1 MKFRDDFVWGAA
13 TAAYQIEGGKTADGK
28 GPSIWDVFT
37 SRQGVI
43 KDGTN
48 GDTACDHYGRMEEDV
63 RLMAGLG
70 LNGYRFSLSW
80 PRIMPDGVTRNERGL
95 DFYDRL
101 TDRLLGCGIQPF
113 ATLYHWDLPQALHLG
128 GGWLNRDIAGRFAD
142 YADVVGRRLGDRIK
156 RFMTIN
162 EPQVFL
168 NAGYITGTHAPGFQ
182 IGLDDEL
189 TAVHNVLLSHGAAAA
204 QLRAVVPDVKIGWAS
219 AGYPGCPASDRPE
232 DIRAA
237 EEITFVYP
245 DDHPCTAVAVFADPI
260 ERGDYDKVYY
270 EKYRDHLPDIRQ
282 DDMRKIAQPVDFHGQ
297 NCYAGRGVYMGKDGP
312 TVIGAQPGEALT
324 QMQWNIYPDCL
335 YWFPKMLHDRYHL
348 PIYITENGVSYSDYV
363 FRDGGVHDPARSEY
377 LCAHISALKR
387 AARDADVRGY
397 FYWSLMDNFEWA
409 EGYTQ
414 RFGLIHVDFA
424 TGKRTPKDSYET
436 YRRIIA
442 SNGSVTEDK
451 QI

>member
-1 MKFRDDFVWGAA
+1 MKFRDDFLWGAA

-101 TDRLLGCGIQPF
+101 TDRLLECGIQPF

-128 GGWLNRDIAGRFAD
+128 GWLNRDIAGRFAD
-142 YADVVGRRLGDRIK
+142 YA
-156 RFMTIN
+156 
-162 EPQVFL
+162 
-168 NAGYITGTHAPGFQ
+168 
-182 IGLDDEL
+182 
-189 TAVHNVLLSHGAAAA
+189 
-204 QLRAVVPDVKIGWAS
+204 AVVPDVKIGWAS

-297 NCYAGRGVYMGKDGP
+297 NCYAGRGVYMGKNGP